1 MAGFGKYN
9 GVPSSSL
16 GSASASALSSP
27 STLSSVVLSSTG
39 ISPIAYGSGSYP
51 EDASSTG
58 SYRECVDRVFWPF
71 GRCKLLSH
79 IGVFNLYGD
88 VYVNILKLDWVVDF
102 GNICISRLVHFGGSL
117 EHQGVC
123 KLDSLAYSR
132 GLERGRFNHFRL
144 LDRFVYMYT
153 VKLSRFDHYE
163 RYCYVYPIFH
173 ACIAAPNYAIN
184 SGFEEGLNKA
194 WKYPTTRKLAVTIPN
209 NYGHAASQKAL
220 LATGIGLIVTVTR
233 TAATNQ
239 QLFLID
245 DVTIKGMRAPVAPFD
260 YVWVVL

>member
-1 MAGFGKYN
+1 MQCLIWMPAM
-9 GVPSSSL
+9 
-16 GSASASALSSP
+16 
-27 STLSSVVLSSTG
+27 
-39 ISPIAYGSGSYP
+39 
-51 EDASSTG
+51 D
-58 SYRECVDRVFWPF
+58 D
-71 GRCKLLSH
+71 LLSH

-173 ACIAAPNYAIN
+173 VT
-184 SGFEEGLNKA
+184 FE
-194 WKYPTTRKLAVTIPN
+194 
-209 NYGHAASQKAL
+209 
-220 LATGIGLIVTVTR
+220 
-233 TAATNQ
+233 
-239 QLFLID
+239 F
-245 DVTIKGMRAPVAPFD
+245 F
-260 YVWVVL
+260 

>member
-1 MAGFGKYN
+1 MAPRSTEHIAVLHT
-9 GVPSSSL
+9 VPAHIPKML
-16 GSASASALSSP
+16 HRQ
-27 STLSSVVLSSTG
+27 VL
-39 ISPIAYGSGSYP
+39 IENA
-51 EDASSTG
+51 
-58 SYRECVDRVFWPF
+58 VFWPF

-173 ACIAAPNYAIN
+173 VT
-184 SGFEEGLNKA
+184 FE
-194 WKYPTTRKLAVTIPN
+194 
-209 NYGHAASQKAL
+209 
-220 LATGIGLIVTVTR
+220 
-233 TAATNQ
+233 
-239 QLFLID
+239 F
-245 DVTIKGMRAPVAPFD
+245 F
-260 YVWVVL
+260 